1 MLSLQSSMKPVCPGK
16 MLDKVRSAIK
26 KKQDQEVEEK
36 ERERGR
42 CREREGGR
50 KVKIESATFK

>member
-36 ERERGR
+36 EREREADAERGR
-42 CREREGGR
+42 GAE
-50 KVKIESATFK
+50 K